1 MKSDE
6 FNVKTLMRKRR
17 LKDLFVRI
25 QAWIAFLKSRRSE
38 LYRFTREDLRL
49 YLCER
54 QWHLLNFSLLREEKD
69 FQILEIE
76 GREFYWPV
84 DLGSADLPWLFAEIF
99 YPPCIN
105 PSSYE
110 HPEIHPGETQ
120 WVIDAGALEGFFS
133 IYAFEKGANR
143 VIALD
148 PVPSAKR
155 ALEMTF
161 RKEAAEGRFLVVPEA
176 LGDRVGKEFMQCD
189 PKQAAMARLAES
201 NLGSTIEVDVTT
213 LDHLVEGLDL
223 GAGGFIKMDIE
234 GGEVRALMGGR
245 NTLAEFKPGLA
256 VAVYHE
262 YENAIRCRDI
272 ILDANPDYTVQ
283 FRGMYGWYDPP
294 RPHMLFAW

>member
-1 MKSDE
+1 SG
-6 FNVKTLMRKRR
+6 
-17 LKDLFVRI
+17 
-25 QAWIAFLKSRRSE
+25 RSE
-38 LYRFTREDLRL
+38 FYRFRREDLRL

-54 QWHLLNFSLLREEKD
+54 QWHLLDFRLLREEEG
-69 FQILEIE
+69 FLLLEIE
-76 GREFYWPV
+76 GRKFYWPS
-84 DLGSADLPWLFAEIF
+84 DLGSADLPWLFAEVF
-99 YPPCIN
+99 YPSYIN

-161 RKEAAEGRFLVVPEA
+161 RKEAADGRFLVVPEA
-176 LGDRVGKEFMQCD
+176 LGDTIGKEFMQCD
-189 PKQAAMARLAES
+189 PQQAATARLVENDYDS
-201 NLGSTIEVDVTT
+201 IIEVDVTT
-213 LDHLVEGLDL
+213 LDHLAKGLDL
-223 GAGGFIKMDIE
+223 GSGGFIKMDIE

-245 NTLAEFKPGLA
+245 NTLAEFRPGLA

-262 YENAIRCRDI
+262 HDSAVRCRDI

-283 FRGMYGWYDPP
+283 FRGMYGWYSPP

>member
-1 MKSDE
+1 MRSDE
-6 FNVKTLMRKRR
+6 FSIKNLMRKKR
-17 LKDLFVRI
+17 LKDLSVRI
-25 QAWIAFLKSRRSE
+25 QAWFAFLKSRRSE

-54 QWHLLNFSLLREEKD
+54 QWHLMDFRLLREEEA
-69 FQILEIE
+69 FLLLQIE
-76 GREFYWPV
+76 GREFYWPS
-84 DLGSADLPWLFAEIF
+84 DLGSADLPWLFAEVF
-99 YPPCIN
+99 YPPYIN

-110 HPEIHPGETQ
+110 HPVIHLGETE

-148 PVPSAKR
+148 PVPSAR
-155 ALEMTF
+155 GALEMTF
-161 RKEAAEGRFLVVPEA
+161 RKEAAQNRFLMVPEA
-176 LGDRVGKEFMQCD
+176 MGSRVGKGSMHYD
-189 PKQAAMARLAES
+189 PEQTAMARLAES
-201 NLGSTIEVDVTT
+201 DNDSSIEVDVTT
-213 LDHLVEGLDL
+213 LDHLVEGLGL
-223 GAGGFIKMDIE
+223 GAGGFVKMDIE
-234 GGEVRALMGGR
+234 GGEVRALKGGR

-262 YENAIRCRDI
+262 HDNAIRCRDI

-283 FRGMYGWYDPP
+283 FRGMYGWYNPP